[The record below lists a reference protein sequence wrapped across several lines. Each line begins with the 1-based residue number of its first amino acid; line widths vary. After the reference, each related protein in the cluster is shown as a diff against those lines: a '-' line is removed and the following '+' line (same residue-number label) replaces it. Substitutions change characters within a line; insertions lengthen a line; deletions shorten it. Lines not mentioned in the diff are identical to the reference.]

1 MQYKFKS
8 LTNLSV
14 AFQTLRRFSLGAIFI
29 SGVVSVSCLVAFFF
43 FAQKER
49 EKIYVLD
56 EGKSLILA
64 LSQDAEANRPVEA
77 REHLRRFHSLF
88 YTLSPDP
95 AGIESNVNKA
105 LKMADKSVLRL
116 YDDLAEKGFYNNI
129 VSGGVIQR
137 VEIDSIQ
144 LDLNQHPYRA
154 QTYATQYITRNGRV
168 TKRNLITSCKLRNT
182 IRSVDNPQ
190 GFRIEDYIV
199 IDNSDKEVKPRMG
212 LRLREENNE

>member
-1 MQYKFKS
+1 MQYEFKS
-8 LTNLSV
+8 LTNLSES
-14 AFQTLRRFSLGAIFI
+14 FRTLRKFALGAIVV
-29 SGVVSVSCLVAFFF
+29 SGVVSISCLVAFFV

-77 REHLRRFHSLF
+77 KEHLRRFHSLF

-95 AGIESNVNKA
+95 AGIESNINKA

-116 YDDLAEKGFYNNI
+116 YDDLAEKGYYNNI

-137 VEIDSIQ
+137 VEIDSIHV
-144 LDLNQHPYRA
+144 DFNQHPYRA
-154 QTYATQYITRNGRV
+154 QTYATQYITRKGRV
-168 TKRNLITSCKLRNT
+168 TKRNLVTACKLRNT

-199 IDNSDKEVKPRMG
+199 VDNSDKYTKPTMS
-212 LRLREENNE
+212 LKLREDNN

>member
-1 MQYKFKS
+1 MEYKFKS

-14 AFQTLRRFSLGAIFI
+14 AFQTLRKFAIGAII
-29 SGVVSVSCLVAFFF
+29 MSALVSISCLVAFFL

-64 LSQDAEANRPVEA
+64 LSQDTEANRPVEA

-95 AGIESNVNKA
+95 AGIESNINKA

-116 YDDLAEKGFYNNI
+116 YDDLADKGYYNNI
-129 VSGGVIQR
+129 VSGGVVQR
-137 VEIDSIQ
+137 VEIDSIR
-144 LDLNQHPYRA
+144 LDLNQHPYKT
-154 QTYATQYITRNGRV
+154 QTFATQYITRKGRV
-168 TKRNLITSCKLRNT
+168 TQRNLITTCKLRNT
-182 IRSVDNPQ
+182 VRSVDNPQ
-190 GFRIEDYIV
+190 GFMIEDYIV
-199 IDNSDKEVKPRMG
+199 LDNSDKQRTPKVRLSLMG
-212 LRLREENNE
+212 DND